1 MSGEF
6 EKAYRSW
13 NIINDFPSNPLSICA
28 RELAK
33 CHEADMQTLTKEND
47 AAIKIM
53 GNGNRKRD
61 DRISWLEEYA
71 NAKDVSVT
79 EEMHQANEAEARIM
93 ELEARVSELTDELKE
108 ELQEVICFAP
118 ECTSSKDYAEKR
130 LAELM
135 QGGK

>member
-71 NAKDVSVT
+71 NAKDISVT
-79 EEMHQANEAEARIM
+79 EEMQRANEAEARIT
-93 ELEARVSELTDELKE
+93 ELEAQVQDLIEELIE
-108 ELQEVICFAP
+108 ELQDVVCFAS
-118 ECTSSKDYAEKR
+118 ECTTSKEYAVKR
-130 LAELM
+130 LKELTE
-135 QGGK
+135 KK